1 MTEQQPQEEQ
11 KAPVVDIKKAPSKT
25 KPKAK
30 DAKPSAATVKLLE
43 RLTEVGQ
50 EIDRLE
56 QLKEE
61 RTQLVGELTTA
72 KVPTA
77 EIATAAHLS
86 VARTRQVQAK
96 TK

>member
-1 MTEQQPQEEQ
+1 MTEQQPQEES
-11 KAPVVDIKKAPSKT
+11 KAPVVDIKSKA

-43 RLTEVGQ
+43 RLTEVGK

-61 RTQLVGELTTA
+61 RTQLVGKLTAA

-77 EIATAAHLS
+77 EIAKAAHLS
-86 VARTRQVQAK
+86 VARTWQVQAK